1 MEEMMMKHIQEMEKE
16 LDCEIP
22 ERDVEKEKV
31 ELIKQLKGLKREDII
46 SKPVEYNLWKR
57 IKRTIGF

>member
-1 MEEMMMKHIQEMEKE
+1 MKHIQEMEKE
-16 LDCEIP
+16 LDSEIP
-22 ERDVEKEKV
+22 ERDVEKEKA

>member
-16 LDCEIP
+16 LDSEIP
-22 ERDVEKEKV
+22 ERDVEKEKA

-46 SKPVEYNLWKR
+46 SKPVEYSLWKR

>member
-1 MEEMMMKHIQEMEKE
+1 MEGMMMKHMQEMEKE
-16 LDCEIP
+16 LDSELLD
-22 ERDVEKEKV
+22 RDVDKEKA

>member
-16 LDCEIP
+16 LDSEIP
-22 ERDVEKEKV
+22 ERDVEKEKA